1 MAQEFDFSLLGDI
14 VVRPSTGE
22 TADPLEVLSDK
33 VILLYFG
40 AQWNEPSVK
49 FNLKLGLFDSL
60 AKVPEEYEIVFC
72 SMDRSEEEYNSFS
85 SKMSWWCLPYAIS
98 TLPKLITEYK
108 AHGMP
113 HLVVFDTDGSL
124 ITMDGVQ
131 SVLTDPVGKNFPWRR
146 IRIVDILPESYIV
159 TQDGGEVTRPMSHL
173 DDRHLM
179 LYFAARSDDLSKEFT
194 PWMTKAYNILKGKR
208 GDDFELIYVS
218 GDESEPAFEAF
229 FGEMTCG
236 AIAYDDE
243 EAREA
248 LESRLDIT
256 AYPTLVMLGPK
267 PEDEEDN
274 FGDRPIINTEVRAVI
289 ENGDYITDFPFY
301 PKPYGDLCK
310 TIDDINTHKCLIVFH
325 ENGDEEEQFEIE
337 YALRDASEEYR
348 GEEFIKFYWAFDQ
361 EAGMAAGIWQAC
373 ELIDSESPTMVL
385 LDVKNDGA
393 FYVSDETE
401 ITPETIKF
409 FLMNYK
415 SSPQGTI

>member
-1 MAQEFDFSLLGDI
+1 MAEEFDFSLFGDV

-22 TADPLEVLSDK
+22 TADPIEVLADK

-40 AQWNEPSVK
+40 ALWNEPSVK

-72 SMDRSEEEYNSFS
+72 SMDRSEEDYNNFCA
-85 SKMSWWCLPYAIS
+85 KMSGWCLPYAMP

-113 HLVVFDTDGSL
+113 HLVVIDKDGSL
-124 ITMDGVQ
+124 ITMEGVQ
-131 SVLTDPVGKNFPWRR
+131 SMMTDPVGKNFPWRR
-146 IRIVDILPESYIV
+146 IRVVDILPETYVIKK
-159 TQDGGEVTRPMSHL
+159 DGEEVKQPMSYL

-208 GDDFELIYVS
+208 GDDFELLYVS

-236 AIAYDDE
+236 AIDFDDSD
-243 EAREA
+243 AREA
-248 LESRLDIT
+248 LETRLDIT

-274 FGDRPIINTEVRAVI
+274 FGDRPIINSEVRAVI

-310 TIDDINTHKCLIVFH
+310 TTDDINTHKCLIVFH
-325 ENGDEEEQFEIE
+325 EQGDEEEQFEIE
-337 YALRDASEEYR
+337 YAVRDASEEYR

-361 EAGMAAGIWQAC
+361 DAGMAANIWQAC
-373 ELIDSESPTMVL
+373 ELIDSGTPTMVL

-409 FLMNYK
+409 FLMNFK